1 MQAMTKEH
9 SGFVPTFSAFPDG
22 YAVPE
27 QMRDSWKLSRR
38 RAKNSSPLKSFFFS
52 TDSEK
57 TLFEAEPPGRFLKEK
72 NIPPIREFRP
82 FGTSGTFF
90 LDCHSRNQNQ

>member
-38 RAKNSSPLKSFFFS
+38 RAKNSSPLKSFFLCSDTEKKLCLGQNRQPFTRNRKKKDYLENSDLAEFS
-52 TDSEK
+52 ES
-57 TLFEAEPPGRFLKEK
+57 
-72 NIPPIREFRP
+72 
-82 FGTSGTFF
+82 
-90 LDCHSRNQNQ
+90 